1 MSTHWH
7 IYYVNF
13 RGRAKEIEKL
23 FHFVKDLDPREF
35 VHENDG
41 FGETW
46 LGKYLR
52 KAGITDFDKNSCKG
66 YIDQIHIK
74 SANWLKIRVA
84 NRVFAGSA
92 IWEEIVKA
100 LDFKSIF
107 VYCSLPEENKKGG
120 KNMNY
125 PEEIT
130 ITWNVEDV
138 LHLKNHTG
146 KTYEE
151 LGMTRQEAAHVLHEV
166 EACHDANEGINWNIL
181 SIWADILYGDKY
193 REL

>member
-7 IYYVNF
+7 VYCVNF
-13 RGRAKEIEKL
+13 KGGEKEIKKL
-23 FHFVKDLDPREF
+23 FRFVSDMDGRKF
-35 VHENDG
+35 VHKNDD

-46 LGKYLR
+46 LGKYLI

-66 YIDQIHIK
+66 YVVNIHIE
-74 SANWLKIRVA
+74 SANWFKIRIA
-84 NRVFAGSA
+84 SRVFAESA
-92 IWEEIVKA
+92 IWKEIVKA
-100 LDFKSIF
+100 LNFKSIF
-107 VYCSLPEENKKGG
+107 VYCIPEEDRI
-120 KNMNY
+120 Y
-125 PEEIT
+125 PETIA
-130 ITWNVEDV
+130 ITWCVEDV
-138 LHLKNHTG
+138 LGLKNHAS